1 MKLKIALV
9 IAGLIG
15 AGSLVVACGG
25 GGSSMGGPTPPPVP
39 TTPCISDTAR
49 QPLAATSFSLGR
61 IGVRPPPR
69 AGSDTYPGLIA
80 VQYRS
85 TARSPQAEAR
95 MSSIGARS
103 QVSQYLPGW
112 VIYKLPATA
121 DPIHEAT
128 LLRAMSG
135 VASAEPVRARYLM
148 AANVPNDT
156 DLGTNAL
163 ATQPGG
169 DTTTPVQWDMWRTNM
184 PLGWGITTG
193 LATIRIAII
202 DTGYDA
208 TNADLAGKVDG
219 SIVFDHGNGQA
230 ATCAGVTA
238 QDHDGHGS
246 NVSGIAA
253 ADTDNALGVAGT
265 GWKVHLLEARVFPYP
280 PTPTSSSPPASTADV
295 AAGVNW
301 AVANGAKVISLSLG
315 GSTCP
320 DDPVEATAIANA
332 ITAGVT
338 VVAAAGNEGKNQI
351 DAPACDP
358 GVISVGASMLDDFTN
373 TSNPPVEKIAA
384 YSNFGAGLDV
394 AAPGGAPTTTQQN
407 ACNANSANC
416 DYLQWILNLFS
427 STAVGGG
434 GDLALFA
441 GTSQATPHVAGI
453 AALMYSKDGSITP
466 AAVKALFDTPL
477 NEDDI
482 CSGCAGEGHGRVNAN
497 KLLTATH

>member
-1 MKLKIALV
+1 VKLKIVLV
-9 IAGLIG
+9 VTALIG
-15 AGSLVVACGG
+15 AGSLLAACGS
-25 GGSSMGGPTPPPVP
+25 GGSSMGGPTPTPVP
-39 TTPCISDTAR
+39 TGPCISDVGR
-49 QPLAATSFSLGR
+49 QTLSTTFSLGR

-69 AGSDTYPGLIA
+69 AGTDVYPGVIE
-80 VQYRS
+80 VRYRS
-85 TARSPQAEAR
+85 AARSPQAEAH
-95 MSSIGARS
+95 MSSIGATPQES
-103 QVSQYLPGW
+103 NYLPGW
-112 VIYKLPATA
+112 VVYKLPTNA
-121 DPIHEAT
+121 DPIREAS
-128 LLRAMSG
+128 LLRTMSG
-135 VASAEPVRARYLM
+135 VAYAGPVHARYLM
-148 AANVPNDT
+148 SANVPNDA

-169 DTTTPVQWDMWRTNM
+169 DTTTPVQWDMWRINM

-193 LATIRIAII
+193 IAGVRIAII

-208 TNADLAGKVDG
+208 TNPDLAGKVDS
-219 SIVFDHGNGQA
+219 SIVFDNGTGQQ

-253 ADTDNALGVAGT
+253 ADTDNGIDVAGV
-265 GWKVHLLEARVFPYP
+265 GWNVHLLEARVFPYP
-280 PTPTSSSPPASTADV
+280 PTPTSTSPPASSTDV

-320 DDPVEATAIANA
+320 DSPDEATAIANA
-332 ITAGVT
+332 IAANVT
-338 VVAAAGNEGKNQI
+338 VVAAAGNEGLNQI

-358 GVISVGASMLDDFTN
+358 GVISVGASKLDDFTN
-373 TSNPPVEKIAA
+373 VVNPPVEKIAT
-384 YSNFGAGLDV
+384 YSNFGPGLDV
-394 AAPGGAPTTTQQN
+394 AAPGGQPTSKQVTD
-407 ACNANSANC
+407 CNGNPSAC

-427 STAVGGG
+427 NAAAGGG
-434 GDLALFA
+434 ADLALFA

-453 AALMYSKDGSITP
+453 AALMYAKDGGITQVM
-466 AAVKALFDTPL
+466 VKSLFDTNA

-497 KLLTATH
+497 KLLTATP